1 MDVLVLLISLIL
13 LDGRRGAA
21 SRGRRGGA
29 SGGST
34 PVRRG
39 TAWWRQRRCDGGA
52 AKRRKSST
60 LALALGMTDRG
71 WRNDASG
78 WAEEEEASWRDEPLM
93 LAPDR
98 LDALGPYVTGGTAG
112 NDAPRIDLPAEDVS
126 SLPRC
131 SALVAVAEKEMG
143 GSSGANMAVA
153 VTKPFPTAMEYWQ
166 KIFPETPMPPAILD
180 LLTPLPTVNM
190 PINFLYQAEY
200 KNNNAIELYYFDF
213 IICPLAVWNIVC
225 KERMNWATLAAE
237 GLKEV
242 SVSYGSEGK
251 EEPKKAFPMGR
262 YMLDKEREMTSRID
276 KEDLREVSVSY
287 DSNVK
292 LSNLFPTGY
301 AHQKYILTS
310 GAGLK
315 EVSVTYGSDGEEE
328 PRKTFSQV
336 GYMLDKER
344 KKSSDVDEEGLKE
357 VMVSYGSNGKEET
370 SKTTPMGGYMVH
382 MKNEKSLQAEKDG
395 LKEVS
400 VSYGSNGEEETSKTF
415 AMGGFMVDKECEMSL
430 QGEKEGLKEVS
441 VSYGSEGKEEPRKAF
456 PMGRYMLDK
465 KQEMTSRT
473 DKDGLREVS
482 VSYESKG
489 EVVTRK
495 AFPMERYVLDKEP
508 KRNLHRN
515 KDELREVS
523 VLYGSKGKLKNLFP
537 TGYGHKKHKHANEA
551 ELKEVSV
558 SYGSNDEEKPRK
570 AFLRGGLFL
579 GNEYEK
585 SLHIDKEDLKEVS
598 VSYGSNV
605 KLSNLFPTGYVQ
617 QKYILTSGAGLK
629 EVSVTYGSDGEE
641 EPRKTF
647 SKVGYMLDKECKK
660 SSDVDE
666 GGLKEVSVSYG
677 SNGEE
682 ETSKTTPMGG
692 YMVDMKNEKSLQAD
706 KEELKEVSVSYG
718 SDVKLGNLFPIEHKK
733 YVYRNED
740 GLKEVSVSYGSNGE
754 EETSKT
760 FAMGGYMVDKE
771 RGMSLQGQKEGL
783 KEASVSYGSNDEE
796 ETRKIIPMKG
806 YMVDWEHEKSLQA
819 KKGMDHGRHVHAHG
833 NKMQQLA
840 DVFFFRDA
848 LRPGSVI
855 TPTIPPT
862 TSLPAFLPRHVADA
876 IPFSADRFADV
887 LAMFAPASLA
897 MAREIRWA
905 LDTCGQ
911 RAAALLPG
919 EKAGC
924 ATSLESLADLAASL
938 LGTRDV
944 SAFSAADLPTDTATT
959 PARRGRYNV
968 TSARE
973 LSAMAGPGSSSSSSE
988 PAPAAVVACHDL
1000 TYPYAVFYCH
1010 STEPTAAYAVTLV
1023 AATTGD
1029 GDGEAA
1035 SPAKME
1041 ALAVCHLDTSR
1052 WRADNPFFVAHGVK
1066 PGEVSVCHFLTK
1078 LSIVWVPRHEQ
1089 GAPRAAA

>member
-1 MDVLVLLISLIL
+1 MASSEIHIPSTHVMDVLVLLISLIL
-13 LDGRRGAA
+13 L
-21 SRGRRGGA
+21 
-29 SGGST
+29 
-34 PVRRG
+34 
-39 TAWWRQRRCDGGA
+39 
-52 AKRRKSST
+52 
-60 LALALGMTDRG
+60 
-71 WRNDASG
+71 
-78 WAEEEEASWRDEPLM
+78 
-93 LAPDR
+93 
-98 LDALGPYVTGGTAG
+98 
-112 NDAPRIDLPAEDVS
+112 I
-126 SLPRC
+126 
-131 SALVAVAEKEMG
+131 G

-153 VTKPFPTAMEYWQ
+153 VTKPSPTAMEYWQ
-166 KIFPETPMPPAILD
+166 KKFPETPMPPAILD
-180 LLTPLPTVNM
+180 LLTPLPT
-190 PINFLYQAEY
+190 
-200 KNNNAIELYYFDF
+200 
-213 IICPLAVWNIVC
+213 
-225 KERMNWATLAAE
+225 AAE

-262 YMLDKEREMTSRID
+262 YMLDKEREMTSCID
-276 KEDLREVSVSY
+276 K
-287 DSNVK
+287 
-292 LSNLFPTGY
+292 
-301 AHQKYILTS
+301 
-310 GAGLK
+310 AGLK
-315 EVSVTYGSDGEEE
+315 EVSMTYGSDGEEE

-344 KKSSDVDEEGLKE
+344 KKSSDVDE
-357 VMVSYGSNGKEET
+357 
-370 SKTTPMGGYMVH
+370 
-382 MKNEKSLQAEKDG
+382 DG

-415 AMGGFMVDKECEMSL
+415 AMGGFMADKECEMSL
-430 QGEKEGLKEVS
+430 QGEKEGLKEVSVSYGPEDEDKKSKVFPAKNWSNNEYEKYLHKSEATEGLKEVS

-456 PMGRYMLDK
+456 PMGQYMLDK
-465 KQEMTSRT
+465 EREMTSHT

-482 VSYESKG
+482 VSYGSKG

-551 ELKEVSV
+551 DLKEVSV

-585 SLHIDKEDLKEVS
+585 SVHIDK
-598 VSYGSNV
+598 
-605 KLSNLFPTGYVQ
+605 GYAH

-692 YMVDMKNEKSLQAD
+692 YMVDMKNEKSLQAE
-706 KEELKEVSVSYG
+706 K
-718 SDVKLGNLFPIEHKK
+718 
-733 YVYRNED
+733 D

-754 EETSKT
+754 EDTSKT
-760 FAMGGYMVDKE
+760 FAMGGYMVDNE
-771 RGMSLQGQKEGL
+771 REMSLQGQ
-783 KEASVSYGSNDEE
+783 
-796 ETRKIIPMKG
+796 
-806 YMVDWEHEKSLQA
+806 
-819 KKGMDHGRHVHAHG
+819 KGMDHGRHVHAHG

-944 SAFSAADLPTDTATT
+944 RAFSAADLPTDAATT

-968 TSARE
+968 TSVRE
-973 LSAMAGPGSSSSSSE
+973 LSAMAGSGSSSSSE

-1010 STEPTAAYAVTLV
+1010 STKPTAAYAVTLV

-1029 GDGEAA
+1029 GDGEGEAA

-1089 GAPRAAA
+1089 GGPRAAA

>member
-415 AMGGFMVDKECEMSL
+415 AMGG
-430 QGEKEGLKEVS
+430 
-441 VSYGSEGKEEPRKAF
+441 
-456 PMGRYMLDK
+456 
-465 KQEMTSRT
+465 
-473 DKDGLREVS
+473 
-482 VSYESKG
+482 
-489 EVVTRK
+489 
-495 AFPMERYVLDKEP
+495 
-508 KRNLHRN
+508 
-515 KDELREVS
+515 
-523 VLYGSKGKLKNLFP
+523 
-537 TGYGHKKHKHANEA
+537 
-551 ELKEVSV
+551 
-558 SYGSNDEEKPRK
+558 
-570 AFLRGGLFL
+570 
-579 GNEYEK
+579 
-585 SLHIDKEDLKEVS
+585 
-598 VSYGSNV
+598 
-605 KLSNLFPTGYVQ
+605 
-617 QKYILTSGAGLK
+617 
-629 EVSVTYGSDGEE
+629 
-641 EPRKTF
+641 
-647 SKVGYMLDKECKK
+647 
-660 SSDVDE
+660 
-666 GGLKEVSVSYG
+666 
-677 SNGEE
+677 
-682 ETSKTTPMGG
+682 
-692 YMVDMKNEKSLQAD
+692 
-706 KEELKEVSVSYG
+706 
-718 SDVKLGNLFPIEHKK
+718 
-733 YVYRNED
+733 
-740 GLKEVSVSYGSNGE
+740 
-754 EETSKT
+754 
-760 FAMGGYMVDKE
+760 YMVDKE

-819 KKGMDHGRHVHAHG
+819 KKEELKEVSVSYGHEVKLSNLFPTRFGHKNYQHTFEGMDHGRHVHAHG

>member
-1 MDVLVLLISLIL
+1 MASSEIHIPSTHVMDVLVLLISLIL
-13 LDGRRGAA
+13 L
-21 SRGRRGGA
+21 
-29 SGGST
+29 
-34 PVRRG
+34 
-39 TAWWRQRRCDGGA
+39 
-52 AKRRKSST
+52 
-60 LALALGMTDRG
+60 
-71 WRNDASG
+71 
-78 WAEEEEASWRDEPLM
+78 
-93 LAPDR
+93 
-98 LDALGPYVTGGTAG
+98 
-112 NDAPRIDLPAEDVS
+112 I
-126 SLPRC
+126 
-131 SALVAVAEKEMG
+131 G

-153 VTKPFPTAMEYWQ
+153 VTKPSPTAMEYWQ
-166 KIFPETPMPPAILD
+166 KKFPETPMPPAILD
-180 LLTPLPTVNM
+180 LLTPLPT
-190 PINFLYQAEY
+190 
-200 KNNNAIELYYFDF
+200 
-213 IICPLAVWNIVC
+213 
-225 KERMNWATLAAE
+225 AAE

-262 YMLDKEREMTSRID
+262 YMLDKEREMTSCID
-276 KEDLREVSVSY
+276 K
-287 DSNVK
+287 
-292 LSNLFPTGY
+292 
-301 AHQKYILTS
+301 
-310 GAGLK
+310 AGLK
-315 EVSVTYGSDGEEE
+315 EVSMTYGSDGEEE

-344 KKSSDVDEEGLKE
+344 KKSSDVDE
-357 VMVSYGSNGKEET
+357 
-370 SKTTPMGGYMVH
+370 
-382 MKNEKSLQAEKDG
+382 DG

-415 AMGGFMVDKECEMSL
+415 AMGGFMADKECEMSL
-430 QGEKEGLKEVS
+430 QGEKEGLKEVSVSYGPEDEDKKSKVFPAKNWSNNEYEKYLHKSEATEGLKEVS

-456 PMGRYMLDK
+456 PMGQYMLDK
-465 KQEMTSRT
+465 EREMTSHT

-482 VSYESKG
+482 VSYGSKG

-551 ELKEVSV
+551 DLKEVSV

-585 SLHIDKEDLKEVS
+585 SVHIDKEDLKEVS

-605 KLSNLFPTGYVQ
+605 KLSNLFPTGYAH

-666 GGLKEVSVSYG
+666 
-677 SNGEE
+677 
-682 ETSKTTPMGG
+682 
-692 YMVDMKNEKSLQAD
+692 
-706 KEELKEVSVSYG
+706 
-718 SDVKLGNLFPIEHKK
+718 
-733 YVYRNED
+733 D

-754 EETSKT
+754 EDTSKT
-760 FAMGGYMVDKE
+760 FAMGGYMVDNE
-771 RGMSLQGQKEGL
+771 REMSLQGQ
-783 KEASVSYGSNDEE
+783 
-796 ETRKIIPMKG
+796 
-806 YMVDWEHEKSLQA
+806 
-819 KKGMDHGRHVHAHG
+819 KGMDHGRHVHAHG

-944 SAFSAADLPTDTATT
+944 RAFSAADLPTDAATT

-968 TSARE
+968 TSVRE
-973 LSAMAGPGSSSSSSE
+973 LSAMAGSGSSSSSE

-1010 STEPTAAYAVTLV
+1010 STKPTAAYAVTLV

-1029 GDGEAA
+1029 GDGEGEAA

-1089 GAPRAAA
+1089 GGPRAAA

>member
-1 MDVLVLLISLIL
+1 MASSEIHIPSTHVMDVLVLLISLIL
-13 LDGRRGAA
+13 L
-21 SRGRRGGA
+21 
-29 SGGST
+29 
-34 PVRRG
+34 
-39 TAWWRQRRCDGGA
+39 
-52 AKRRKSST
+52 
-60 LALALGMTDRG
+60 
-71 WRNDASG
+71 
-78 WAEEEEASWRDEPLM
+78 
-93 LAPDR
+93 
-98 LDALGPYVTGGTAG
+98 
-112 NDAPRIDLPAEDVS
+112 I
-126 SLPRC
+126 
-131 SALVAVAEKEMG
+131 G

-153 VTKPFPTAMEYWQ
+153 VTKPSPTAMEYWQ
-166 KIFPETPMPPAILD
+166 KKFPETPMPPAILD
-180 LLTPLPTVNM
+180 LLTPLPT
-190 PINFLYQAEY
+190 
-200 KNNNAIELYYFDF
+200 
-213 IICPLAVWNIVC
+213 
-225 KERMNWATLAAE
+225 
-237 GLKEV
+237 
-242 SVSYGSEGK
+242 
-251 EEPKKAFPMGR
+251 
-262 YMLDKEREMTSRID
+262 
-276 KEDLREVSVSY
+276 
-287 DSNVK
+287 
-292 LSNLFPTGY
+292 
-301 AHQKYILTS
+301 
-310 GAGLK
+310 AGLK
-315 EVSVTYGSDGEEE
+315 EVSMTYGSDGEEE

-344 KKSSDVDEEGLKE
+344 KKSSDVDE
-357 VMVSYGSNGKEET
+357 
-370 SKTTPMGGYMVH
+370 
-382 MKNEKSLQAEKDG
+382 DG

-415 AMGGFMVDKECEMSL
+415 AMGGFMADKECEMSL
-430 QGEKEGLKEVS
+430 QGEKEGLKEVSVSYGPEDEDKKSKVFPAKNWSNNEYEKYLHKSEATEGLKEVS

-456 PMGRYMLDK
+456 PMGQYMLDK
-465 KQEMTSRT
+465 EREMTSHT

-482 VSYESKG
+482 VSYGSKG

-551 ELKEVSV
+551 DLKEVSV

-585 SLHIDKEDLKEVS
+585 SVHIDKEDLKEVS

-605 KLSNLFPTGYVQ
+605 KLSNLFPTGYAH

-692 YMVDMKNEKSLQAD
+692 YMVDMKNEKSLQAE
-706 KEELKEVSVSYG
+706 K
-718 SDVKLGNLFPIEHKK
+718 
-733 YVYRNED
+733 D

-754 EETSKT
+754 EDTSKT
-760 FAMGGYMVDKE
+760 FAMGGYMVDNE
-771 RGMSLQGQKEGL
+771 REMSLQGQ
-783 KEASVSYGSNDEE
+783 
-796 ETRKIIPMKG
+796 
-806 YMVDWEHEKSLQA
+806 
-819 KKGMDHGRHVHAHG
+819 KGMDHGRHVHAHG

-944 SAFSAADLPTDTATT
+944 RAFSAADLPTDAATT

-968 TSARE
+968 TSVRE
-973 LSAMAGPGSSSSSSE
+973 LSAMAGSGSSSSSE

-1010 STEPTAAYAVTLV
+1010 STKPTAAYAVTLV

-1029 GDGEAA
+1029 GDGEGEAA

-1089 GAPRAAA
+1089 GGPRAAA

>member
-1 MDVLVLLISLIL
+1 MASSEIHIPSTHVMDVLVLLISLIL
-13 LDGRRGAA
+13 L
-21 SRGRRGGA
+21 
-29 SGGST
+29 
-34 PVRRG
+34 
-39 TAWWRQRRCDGGA
+39 
-52 AKRRKSST
+52 
-60 LALALGMTDRG
+60 
-71 WRNDASG
+71 
-78 WAEEEEASWRDEPLM
+78 
-93 LAPDR
+93 
-98 LDALGPYVTGGTAG
+98 
-112 NDAPRIDLPAEDVS
+112 I
-126 SLPRC
+126 
-131 SALVAVAEKEMG
+131 G

-153 VTKPFPTAMEYWQ
+153 VTKPSPTAMEYWQ
-166 KIFPETPMPPAILD
+166 KKFPETPMPPAILD
-180 LLTPLPTVNM
+180 LLTPLPT
-190 PINFLYQAEY
+190 
-200 KNNNAIELYYFDF
+200 
-213 IICPLAVWNIVC
+213 
-225 KERMNWATLAAE
+225 AAE

-262 YMLDKEREMTSRID
+262 YMLDKEREMTSCID
-276 KEDLREVSVSY
+276 K
-287 DSNVK
+287 
-292 LSNLFPTGY
+292 
-301 AHQKYILTS
+301 
-310 GAGLK
+310 AGLK
-315 EVSVTYGSDGEEE
+315 EVSMTYGSDGEEE

-344 KKSSDVDEEGLKE
+344 KKSSDVDE
-357 VMVSYGSNGKEET
+357 
-370 SKTTPMGGYMVH
+370 
-382 MKNEKSLQAEKDG
+382 DG

-415 AMGGFMVDKECEMSL
+415 AMGGFMADKECEMSL
-430 QGEKEGLKEVS
+430 QGEKEGLKEVSVSYGPEDEDKKSKVFPAKNWSNNEYEKYLHKSEATEGLKEVS

-456 PMGRYMLDK
+456 PMGQYMLDK
-465 KQEMTSRT
+465 EREMTSHT

-482 VSYESKG
+482 VSYGSKG

-551 ELKEVSV
+551 DLKEVSV

-585 SLHIDKEDLKEVS
+585 SVHIDKEDLKEVS

-605 KLSNLFPTGYVQ
+605 KLSNLFPTGYAH

-666 GGLKEVSVSYG
+666 
-677 SNGEE
+677 
-682 ETSKTTPMGG
+682 
-692 YMVDMKNEKSLQAD
+692 
-706 KEELKEVSVSYG
+706 
-718 SDVKLGNLFPIEHKK
+718 
-733 YVYRNED
+733 
-740 GLKEVSVSYGSNGE
+740 
-754 EETSKT
+754 
-760 FAMGGYMVDKE
+760 
-771 RGMSLQGQKEGL
+771 
-783 KEASVSYGSNDEE
+783 
-796 ETRKIIPMKG
+796 
-806 YMVDWEHEKSLQA
+806 
-819 KKGMDHGRHVHAHG
+819 GMDHGRHVHAHG

-944 SAFSAADLPTDTATT
+944 RAFSAADLPTDAATT

-968 TSARE
+968 TSVRE
-973 LSAMAGPGSSSSSSE
+973 LSAMAGSGSSSSSE

-1010 STEPTAAYAVTLV
+1010 STKPTAAYAVTLV

-1029 GDGEAA
+1029 GDGEGEAA

-1089 GAPRAAA
+1089 GGPRAAA

>member
-1 MDVLVLLISLIL
+1 
-13 LDGRRGAA
+13 
-21 SRGRRGGA
+21 
-29 SGGST
+29 
-34 PVRRG
+34 
-39 TAWWRQRRCDGGA
+39 
-52 AKRRKSST
+52 
-60 LALALGMTDRG
+60 
-71 WRNDASG
+71 
-78 WAEEEEASWRDEPLM
+78 
-93 LAPDR
+93 
-98 LDALGPYVTGGTAG
+98 
-112 NDAPRIDLPAEDVS
+112 
-126 SLPRC
+126 
-131 SALVAVAEKEMG
+131 
-143 GSSGANMAVA
+143 MAVA
-153 VTKPFPTAMEYWQ
+153 VTKPSPTAMEYWQ

-200 KNNNAIELYYFDF
+200 KNNNAIELYYIDF
-213 IICPLAVWNIVC
+213 IVCPLAVWNIVC

-262 YMLDKEREMTSRID
+262 YMLDKEREMTSCTD
-276 KEDLREVSVSY
+276 K
-287 DSNVK
+287 
-292 LSNLFPTGY
+292 
-301 AHQKYILTS
+301 
-310 GAGLK
+310 AGLK

-357 VMVSYGSNGKEET
+357 VTVSYGSNGKEET
-370 SKTTPMGGYMVH
+370 SKTTPMGGYMVD

-395 LKEVS
+395 LREVS
-400 VSYGSNGEEETSKTF
+400 VSYG
-415 AMGGFMVDKECEMSL
+415 
-430 QGEKEGLKEVS
+430 
-441 VSYGSEGKEEPRKAF
+441 
-456 PMGRYMLDK
+456 
-465 KQEMTSRT
+465 
-473 DKDGLREVS
+473 
-482 VSYESKG
+482 SKG

-537 TGYGHKKHKHANEA
+537 TGYGHKKHKYANE
-551 ELKEVSV
+551 
-558 SYGSNDEEKPRK
+558 
-570 AFLRGGLFL
+570 
-579 GNEYEK
+579 
-585 SLHIDKEDLKEVS
+585 EDLKEVS

-605 KLSNLFPTGYVQ
+605 KLSNLFPTGYAHR
-617 QKYILTSGAGLK
+617 KYMLTSGAGLK
-629 EVSVTYGSDGEE
+629 EVSVTYESDGEE

-692 YMVDMKNEKSLQAD
+692 YMVDMKNEKSLQAE
-706 KEELKEVSVSYG
+706 K
-718 SDVKLGNLFPIEHKK
+718 
-733 YVYRNED
+733 D

-771 RGMSLQGQKEGL
+771 REMSLQGQKEGL
-783 KEASVSYGSNDEE
+783 KEVSVSYGSNDEE

-806 YMVDWEHEKSLQA
+806 YMEDREHEKSLQA
-819 KKGMDHGRHVHAHG
+819 EKGMDHGRHVHARG

-944 SAFSAADLPTDTATT
+944 RAFSAADLPTDAATT
-959 PARRGRYNV
+959 PARRG
-968 TSARE
+968 
-973 LSAMAGPGSSSSSSE
+973 
-988 PAPAAVVACHDL
+988 
-1000 TYPYAVFYCH
+1000 
-1010 STEPTAAYAVTLV
+1010 STKPTAVYAVTLV

-1029 GDGEAA
+1029 GDGEGEAA

-1089 GAPRAAA
+1089 GGPRAAA

>member
-1 MDVLVLLISLIL
+1 MASSEIHIPSTHVMDVLVLLISLIL
-13 LDGRRGAA
+13 L
-21 SRGRRGGA
+21 
-29 SGGST
+29 
-34 PVRRG
+34 
-39 TAWWRQRRCDGGA
+39 
-52 AKRRKSST
+52 
-60 LALALGMTDRG
+60 
-71 WRNDASG
+71 
-78 WAEEEEASWRDEPLM
+78 
-93 LAPDR
+93 
-98 LDALGPYVTGGTAG
+98 
-112 NDAPRIDLPAEDVS
+112 I
-126 SLPRC
+126 
-131 SALVAVAEKEMG
+131 G

-153 VTKPFPTAMEYWQ
+153 VTKPSPTAMEYWQ
-166 KIFPETPMPPAILD
+166 KKFPETPMPPAILD
-180 LLTPLPTVNM
+180 LLTPLPT
-190 PINFLYQAEY
+190 
-200 KNNNAIELYYFDF
+200 
-213 IICPLAVWNIVC
+213 
-225 KERMNWATLAAE
+225 AAE

-262 YMLDKEREMTSRID
+262 YMLDKEREMTSCID
-276 KEDLREVSVSY
+276 K
-287 DSNVK
+287 
-292 LSNLFPTGY
+292 
-301 AHQKYILTS
+301 
-310 GAGLK
+310 AGLK
-315 EVSVTYGSDGEEE
+315 EVSMTYGSDGEEE

-344 KKSSDVDEEGLKE
+344 KKSSDVDE
-357 VMVSYGSNGKEET
+357 
-370 SKTTPMGGYMVH
+370 
-382 MKNEKSLQAEKDG
+382 DG

-415 AMGGFMVDKECEMSL
+415 AMGGFMADKECEMSL
-430 QGEKEGLKEVS
+430 QGEKEGLKEVSVSYGPEDEDKKSKVFPAKNWSNNEYEKYLHKSEEGLKEVS

-456 PMGRYMLDK
+456 PMGQYMLDK
-465 KQEMTSRT
+465 EREMTSHT

-482 VSYESKG
+482 VSYGSKG

-551 ELKEVSV
+551 DLKEVSV

-585 SLHIDKEDLKEVS
+585 SVHIDKEDLKEVS

-605 KLSNLFPTGYVQ
+605 KLSNLFPTGYAH

-692 YMVDMKNEKSLQAD
+692 YMVDMKNEKSLQAE
-706 KEELKEVSVSYG
+706 K
-718 SDVKLGNLFPIEHKK
+718 
-733 YVYRNED
+733 D

-754 EETSKT
+754 EDTSKT
-760 FAMGGYMVDKE
+760 FAMGGYMVDNE
-771 RGMSLQGQKEGL
+771 REMSLQGQKVALGL
-783 KEASVSYGSNDEE
+783 KEVSVSYGSNDEE

-806 YMVDWEHEKSLQA
+806 YMEDREHEKSLQA
-819 KKGMDHGRHVHAHG
+819 EKEELKEVSVSYGHEVKLSNLFPTRFGHKNYQHTFEGMDHGRHVHAHG

-944 SAFSAADLPTDTATT
+944 RAFSAADLPTDAATT

-968 TSARE
+968 TSVRE
-973 LSAMAGPGSSSSSSE
+973 LSAMAGSGSSSSSE

-1010 STEPTAAYAVTLV
+1010 STKPTAAYAVTLV

-1029 GDGEAA
+1029 GDGEGEAA

-1089 GAPRAAA
+1089 GGPRAAA

>member
-1 MDVLVLLISLIL
+1 MAEGAQLAAA
-13 LDGRRGAA
+13 GGAA
-21 SRGRRGGA
+21 RAAGHGLVA
-29 SGGST
+29 AA

-39 TAWWRQRRCDGGA
+39 RSRAEEEFDPGVGTGHGRPRMARRCQRLGGA
-52 AKRRKSST
+52 CFWGARWLPSE
-60 LALALGMTDRG
+60 
-71 WRNDASG
+71 
-78 WAEEEEASWRDEPLM
+78 EEEEASWRDEPLM
-93 LAPDR
+93 VAPDR
-98 LDALGPYVTGGTAG
+98 LDALGLYMTGGTAG
-112 NDAPRIDLPAEDVS
+112 NDAPRIDPPAKDVS

-131 SALVAVAEKEMG
+131 SALVAVAEKE
-143 GSSGANMAVA
+143 
-153 VTKPFPTAMEYWQ
+153 
-166 KIFPETPMPPAILD
+166 
-180 LLTPLPTVNM
+180 
-190 PINFLYQAEY
+190 
-200 KNNNAIELYYFDF
+200 
-213 IICPLAVWNIVC
+213 
-225 KERMNWATLAAE
+225 NWATLAAE

-262 YMLDKEREMTSRID
+262 YMLDKEREMTSCI
-276 KEDLREVSVSY
+276 
-287 DSNVK
+287 
-292 LSNLFPTGY
+292 
-301 AHQKYILTS
+301 
-310 GAGLK
+310 
-315 EVSVTYGSDGEEE
+315 
-328 PRKTFSQV
+328 
-336 GYMLDKER
+336 
-344 KKSSDVDEEGLKE
+344 
-357 VMVSYGSNGKEET
+357 
-370 SKTTPMGGYMVH
+370 
-382 MKNEKSLQAEKDG
+382 
-395 LKEVS
+395 
-400 VSYGSNGEEETSKTF
+400 
-415 AMGGFMVDKECEMSL
+415 
-430 QGEKEGLKEVS
+430 
-441 VSYGSEGKEEPRKAF
+441 
-456 PMGRYMLDK
+456 
-465 KQEMTSRT
+465 
-473 DKDGLREVS
+473 DKDGLREFS
-482 VSYESKG
+482 VSYGSKG

-558 SYGSNDEEKPRK
+558 SYGSNNEEKPRK

-605 KLSNLFPTGYVQ
+605 KLSNLFPTGYAH

-666 GGLKEVSVSYG
+666 GGLKEVSASYG

-692 YMVDMKNEKSLQAD
+692 YMVDMKNEKSLQAE
-706 KEELKEVSVSYG
+706 K
-718 SDVKLGNLFPIEHKK
+718 
-733 YVYRNED
+733 D

-754 EETSKT
+754 EDTSKT

-771 RGMSLQGQKEGL
+771 REMSLQGQKEGL
-783 KEASVSYGSNDEE
+783 KEVSVSYGSNDEE

-806 YMVDWEHEKSLQA
+806 YMEDREHEKSLQA
-819 KKGMDHGRHVHAHG
+819 EKGMDHGRHVHAHG

-944 SAFSAADLPTDTATT
+944 RAFSAADLPTDAATT

-968 TSARE
+968 TSVRE
-973 LSAMAGPGSSSSSSE
+973 LSAMAGSGSSSSSE

-1010 STEPTAAYAVTLV
+1010 STKPTAAYAVTLV

-1029 GDGEAA
+1029 GDGEGEAA

-1089 GAPRAAA
+1089 GGPRAAA

>member
-430 QGEKEGLKEVS
+430 QGEKVM
-441 VSYGSEGKEEPRKAF
+441 V
-456 PMGRYMLDK
+456 
-465 KQEMTSRT
+465 
-473 DKDGLREVS
+473 
-482 VSYESKG
+482 
-489 EVVTRK
+489 
-495 AFPMERYVLDKEP
+495 
-508 KRNLHRN
+508 KRR
-515 KDELREVS
+515 
-523 VLYGSKGKLKNLFP
+523 
-537 TGYGHKKHKHANEA
+537 
-551 ELKEVSV
+551 
-558 SYGSNDEEKPRK
+558 
-570 AFLRGGLFL
+570 
-579 GNEYEK
+579 
-585 SLHIDKEDLKEVS
+585 
-598 VSYGSNV
+598 
-605 KLSNLFPTGYVQ
+605 
-617 QKYILTSGAGLK
+617 
-629 EVSVTYGSDGEE
+629 
-641 EPRKTF
+641 
-647 SKVGYMLDKECKK
+647 
-660 SSDVDE
+660 
-666 GGLKEVSVSYG
+666 
-677 SNGEE
+677 
-682 ETSKTTPMGG
+682 
-692 YMVDMKNEKSLQAD
+692 
-706 KEELKEVSVSYG
+706 
-718 SDVKLGNLFPIEHKK
+718 
-733 YVYRNED
+733 
-740 GLKEVSVSYGSNGE
+740 
-754 EETSKT
+754 
-760 FAMGGYMVDKE
+760 
-771 RGMSLQGQKEGL
+771 
-783 KEASVSYGSNDEE
+783 
-796 ETRKIIPMKG
+796 
-806 YMVDWEHEKSLQA
+806 QA
-819 KKGMDHGRHVHAHG
+819 KPLLWEDTWLIRNVECLYKDR
-833 NKMQQLA
+833 KQLA

>member
-1 MDVLVLLISLIL
+1 MASSEIHIPSTHVMDVLVLLISLIL
-13 LDGRRGAA
+13 L
-21 SRGRRGGA
+21 
-29 SGGST
+29 
-34 PVRRG
+34 
-39 TAWWRQRRCDGGA
+39 
-52 AKRRKSST
+52 
-60 LALALGMTDRG
+60 
-71 WRNDASG
+71 
-78 WAEEEEASWRDEPLM
+78 
-93 LAPDR
+93 
-98 LDALGPYVTGGTAG
+98 
-112 NDAPRIDLPAEDVS
+112 I
-126 SLPRC
+126 
-131 SALVAVAEKEMG
+131 G

-153 VTKPFPTAMEYWQ
+153 VTKPSPTAMEYWQ
-166 KIFPETPMPPAILD
+166 KKFPETPMPPAILD
-180 LLTPLPTVNM
+180 LLTPLPT
-190 PINFLYQAEY
+190 
-200 KNNNAIELYYFDF
+200 
-213 IICPLAVWNIVC
+213 
-225 KERMNWATLAAE
+225 AAE

-262 YMLDKEREMTSRID
+262 YMLDKEREMTSCID
-276 KEDLREVSVSY
+276 K
-287 DSNVK
+287 
-292 LSNLFPTGY
+292 
-301 AHQKYILTS
+301 
-310 GAGLK
+310 AGLK
-315 EVSVTYGSDGEEE
+315 EVSMTYGSDGEEE

-344 KKSSDVDEEGLKE
+344 KKSSDVDE
-357 VMVSYGSNGKEET
+357 
-370 SKTTPMGGYMVH
+370 
-382 MKNEKSLQAEKDG
+382 DG

-415 AMGGFMVDKECEMSL
+415 AMGGFMADKECEMSL
-430 QGEKEGLKEVS
+430 QGEKEGLKEVSVSYGPEDEDKKSKVFPAKNWSNNEYEKYLHKSEATEGLKEVS

-456 PMGRYMLDK
+456 PMGQYMLDK
-465 KQEMTSRT
+465 EREMTSHT

-482 VSYESKG
+482 VSYGSKG

-551 ELKEVSV
+551 DLKEVSV

-585 SLHIDKEDLKEVS
+585 SVHIDKEDLKEVS

-605 KLSNLFPTGYVQ
+605 KLSNLFPTGYAH

-692 YMVDMKNEKSLQAD
+692 YMVDMKNEKSLQAE
-706 KEELKEVSVSYG
+706 K
-718 SDVKLGNLFPIEHKK
+718 
-733 YVYRNED
+733 D

-754 EETSKT
+754 EDTSKT
-760 FAMGGYMVDKE
+760 FAMGGYMVDNE
-771 RGMSLQGQKEGL
+771 REMSLQGQ
-783 KEASVSYGSNDEE
+783 
-796 ETRKIIPMKG
+796 
-806 YMVDWEHEKSLQA
+806 
-819 KKGMDHGRHVHAHG
+819 KGMDHGRHVHAHG

-944 SAFSAADLPTDTATT
+944 RAFSAADLPTDAATT

-968 TSARE
+968 TSVRE
-973 LSAMAGPGSSSSSSE
+973 LSAMAGSGSSSSSE

-1010 STEPTAAYAVTLV
+1010 STKPTAAYAVTLV

-1029 GDGEAA
+1029 GDGEGEAA

-1089 GAPRAAA
+1089 GGPRAAA

>member
-1 MDVLVLLISLIL
+1 MASSEIHIPSTHVMDVLVLLISLIL
-13 LDGRRGAA
+13 L
-21 SRGRRGGA
+21 
-29 SGGST
+29 
-34 PVRRG
+34 
-39 TAWWRQRRCDGGA
+39 
-52 AKRRKSST
+52 
-60 LALALGMTDRG
+60 
-71 WRNDASG
+71 
-78 WAEEEEASWRDEPLM
+78 
-93 LAPDR
+93 
-98 LDALGPYVTGGTAG
+98 
-112 NDAPRIDLPAEDVS
+112 I
-126 SLPRC
+126 
-131 SALVAVAEKEMG
+131 G

-153 VTKPFPTAMEYWQ
+153 VTKPSPTAMEYWQ
-166 KIFPETPMPPAILD
+166 KKFPETPMPPAILD
-180 LLTPLPTVNM
+180 LLTPLPT
-190 PINFLYQAEY
+190 
-200 KNNNAIELYYFDF
+200 
-213 IICPLAVWNIVC
+213 
-225 KERMNWATLAAE
+225 AAE

-262 YMLDKEREMTSRID
+262 YMLDKEREMTSCID
-276 KEDLREVSVSY
+276 K
-287 DSNVK
+287 
-292 LSNLFPTGY
+292 
-301 AHQKYILTS
+301 
-310 GAGLK
+310 AGLK
-315 EVSVTYGSDGEEE
+315 EVSMTYGSDGEEE

-344 KKSSDVDEEGLKE
+344 KKSSDVDE
-357 VMVSYGSNGKEET
+357 
-370 SKTTPMGGYMVH
+370 
-382 MKNEKSLQAEKDG
+382 DG

-415 AMGGFMVDKECEMSL
+415 AMGGFMADKECEMSL
-430 QGEKEGLKEVS
+430 QGEKEGLKEVSVSYGPEDEDKKSKVFPAKNWSNNEYEKYLHKSEATEGLKEVS

-456 PMGRYMLDK
+456 PMGQYMLDK
-465 KQEMTSRT
+465 EREMTSHT

-482 VSYESKG
+482 VSYGSKG

-551 ELKEVSV
+551 DLKEVSV

-585 SLHIDKEDLKEVS
+585 SVHIDKEDLKEVS

-605 KLSNLFPTGYVQ
+605 KLSNLFPTGYAH

-692 YMVDMKNEKSLQAD
+692 YMVDMKNEKSLQA
-706 KEELKEVSVSYG
+706 E
-718 SDVKLGNLFPIEHKK
+718 
-733 YVYRNED
+733 
-740 GLKEVSVSYGSNGE
+740 
-754 EETSKT
+754 
-760 FAMGGYMVDKE
+760 
-771 RGMSLQGQKEGL
+771 
-783 KEASVSYGSNDEE
+783 
-796 ETRKIIPMKG
+796 
-806 YMVDWEHEKSLQA
+806 
-819 KKGMDHGRHVHAHG
+819 KGMDHGRHVHAHG

-944 SAFSAADLPTDTATT
+944 RAFSAADLPTDAATT

-968 TSARE
+968 TSVRE
-973 LSAMAGPGSSSSSSE
+973 LSAMAGSGSSSSSE

-1010 STEPTAAYAVTLV
+1010 STKPTAAYAVTLV

-1029 GDGEAA
+1029 GDGEGEAA

-1089 GAPRAAA
+1089 GGPRAAA

>member
-1 MDVLVLLISLIL
+1 MTSSEIQIPSTHVMDVLVLLISLIL
-13 LDGRRGAA
+13 L
-21 SRGRRGGA
+21 
-29 SGGST
+29 
-34 PVRRG
+34 
-39 TAWWRQRRCDGGA
+39 
-52 AKRRKSST
+52 
-60 LALALGMTDRG
+60 
-71 WRNDASG
+71 
-78 WAEEEEASWRDEPLM
+78 
-93 LAPDR
+93 
-98 LDALGPYVTGGTAG
+98 
-112 NDAPRIDLPAEDVS
+112 I
-126 SLPRC
+126 
-131 SALVAVAEKEMG
+131 G

-153 VTKPFPTAMEYWQ
+153 VTKPSPTAMEYWQ

-180 LLTPLPTVNM
+180 LLTPLPT
-190 PINFLYQAEY
+190 
-200 KNNNAIELYYFDF
+200 
-213 IICPLAVWNIVC
+213 
-225 KERMNWATLAAE
+225 AAE

-262 YMLDKEREMTSRID
+262 YMLDKEREMTSCTD
-276 KEDLREVSVSY
+276 K
-287 DSNVK
+287 
-292 LSNLFPTGY
+292 
-301 AHQKYILTS
+301 
-310 GAGLK
+310 AGLK

-344 KKSSDVDEEGLKE
+344 KKPSDVNEEGLKE
-357 VMVSYGSNGKEET
+357 VTVSYGSNGKEET
-370 SKTTPMGGYMVH
+370 SKTTPMEGYMVD
-382 MKNEKSLQAEKDG
+382 MKNEKSLQAEKEELKEVSVSYGSDVKLGNLFPIALEKYVFPNKDG

-400 VSYGSNGEEETSKTF
+400 VSYGNNGEEETSKTF

-430 QGEKEGLKEVS
+430 QGEK
-441 VSYGSEGKEEPRKAF
+441 
-456 PMGRYMLDK
+456 
-465 KQEMTSRT
+465 
-473 DKDGLREVS
+473 DGLREVS
-482 VSYESKG
+482 VSYGSKG

-537 TGYGHKKHKHANEA
+537 TGYGHKKHKYANE

-605 KLSNLFPTGYVQ
+605 KLSNLFPTGYAHR
-617 QKYILTSGAGLK
+617 KYMLTSGAGLK

-692 YMVDMKNEKSLQAD
+692 YMVDMKNEKSLQAE
-706 KEELKEVSVSYG
+706 K
-718 SDVKLGNLFPIEHKK
+718 
-733 YVYRNED
+733 D

-771 RGMSLQGQKEGL
+771 REMSLQGQKVAEGL
-783 KEASVSYGSNDEE
+783 KEVSVSYGSNDEE

-806 YMVDWEHEKSLQA
+806 YMEDREHEKSLQA
-819 KKGMDHGRHVHAHG
+819 EKEELKEVSVSYGHEVKLSNLFPTRFGHKNYQHTFEGMDHGRHVHARG

-944 SAFSAADLPTDTATT
+944 RAFSAADLPTDAATT

-968 TSARE
+968 TSVRE
-973 LSAMAGPGSSSSSSE
+973 LSAMAGSGSSSSSE

-1010 STEPTAAYAVTLV
+1010 STKPTAVYAVTLV

-1029 GDGEAA
+1029 GDGEGEAA

-1089 GAPRAAA
+1089 GGPRAAA

>member
-1 MDVLVLLISLIL
+1 MASSEIHIPSTHVMDVLVLLISLIL
-13 LDGRRGAA
+13 L
-21 SRGRRGGA
+21 
-29 SGGST
+29 
-34 PVRRG
+34 
-39 TAWWRQRRCDGGA
+39 
-52 AKRRKSST
+52 
-60 LALALGMTDRG
+60 
-71 WRNDASG
+71 
-78 WAEEEEASWRDEPLM
+78 
-93 LAPDR
+93 
-98 LDALGPYVTGGTAG
+98 
-112 NDAPRIDLPAEDVS
+112 I
-126 SLPRC
+126 
-131 SALVAVAEKEMG
+131 G

-153 VTKPFPTAMEYWQ
+153 VTKPSPTAMEYWQ
-166 KIFPETPMPPAILD
+166 KKFPETPMPPAILD
-180 LLTPLPTVNM
+180 LLTPLPT
-190 PINFLYQAEY
+190 
-200 KNNNAIELYYFDF
+200 
-213 IICPLAVWNIVC
+213 
-225 KERMNWATLAAE
+225 AAE

-262 YMLDKEREMTSRID
+262 YMLDKEREMTSCID
-276 KEDLREVSVSY
+276 K
-287 DSNVK
+287 
-292 LSNLFPTGY
+292 
-301 AHQKYILTS
+301 
-310 GAGLK
+310 AGLK
-315 EVSVTYGSDGEEE
+315 EVSMTYGSDGEEE

-344 KKSSDVDEEGLKE
+344 KKSSDVDE
-357 VMVSYGSNGKEET
+357 
-370 SKTTPMGGYMVH
+370 
-382 MKNEKSLQAEKDG
+382 DG

-415 AMGGFMVDKECEMSL
+415 AMGGFMADKECEMSL
-430 QGEKEGLKEVS
+430 QGEKEGLKEVSVSYGPEDEDKKSKVFPAKNWSNNEYEKYLHKSEEGLKEVS

-456 PMGRYMLDK
+456 PMGQYMLDK
-465 KQEMTSRT
+465 EREMTSHT

-482 VSYESKG
+482 VSYGSKG

-551 ELKEVSV
+551 DLKEVSV

-585 SLHIDKEDLKEVS
+585 SVHIDKEDLKEVS

-605 KLSNLFPTGYVQ
+605 KLSNLFPTGYAH

-692 YMVDMKNEKSLQAD
+692 YMVDMKNEKSLQAE
-706 KEELKEVSVSYG
+706 K
-718 SDVKLGNLFPIEHKK
+718 
-733 YVYRNED
+733 D

-754 EETSKT
+754 EDTSKT
-760 FAMGGYMVDKE
+760 FAMGGYMVDNE
-771 RGMSLQGQKEGL
+771 REMSLQGQ
-783 KEASVSYGSNDEE
+783 
-796 ETRKIIPMKG
+796 
-806 YMVDWEHEKSLQA
+806 
-819 KKGMDHGRHVHAHG
+819 KGMDHGRHVHAHG

-944 SAFSAADLPTDTATT
+944 RAFSAADLPTDAATT

-968 TSARE
+968 TSVRE
-973 LSAMAGPGSSSSSSE
+973 LSAMAGSGSSSSSE

-1010 STEPTAAYAVTLV
+1010 STKPTAAYAVTLV

-1029 GDGEAA
+1029 GDGEGEAA

-1089 GAPRAAA
+1089 GGPRAAA

>member
-1 MDVLVLLISLIL
+1 MTSSEIQIPSTHVMDVLVLLISLIL
-13 LDGRRGAA
+13 L
-21 SRGRRGGA
+21 
-29 SGGST
+29 
-34 PVRRG
+34 
-39 TAWWRQRRCDGGA
+39 
-52 AKRRKSST
+52 
-60 LALALGMTDRG
+60 
-71 WRNDASG
+71 
-78 WAEEEEASWRDEPLM
+78 
-93 LAPDR
+93 
-98 LDALGPYVTGGTAG
+98 
-112 NDAPRIDLPAEDVS
+112 I
-126 SLPRC
+126 
-131 SALVAVAEKEMG
+131 G

-153 VTKPFPTAMEYWQ
+153 VTKPSPTAMEYWQ

-180 LLTPLPTVNM
+180 LLTPLPT
-190 PINFLYQAEY
+190 
-200 KNNNAIELYYFDF
+200 
-213 IICPLAVWNIVC
+213 
-225 KERMNWATLAAE
+225 AAE

-262 YMLDKEREMTSRID
+262 YMLDKEREMTSCTD
-276 KEDLREVSVSY
+276 K
-287 DSNVK
+287 
-292 LSNLFPTGY
+292 
-301 AHQKYILTS
+301 
-310 GAGLK
+310 AGLK

-344 KKSSDVDEEGLKE
+344 KKPSDVNEEGLKE
-357 VMVSYGSNGKEET
+357 VTVSYGSNGKEET
-370 SKTTPMGGYMVH
+370 SKTTPMEGYMVD
-382 MKNEKSLQAEKDG
+382 MKNEKSLQAEKEELKEVSVSYGSDVKLGNLFPIALEKYVFPNKDG

-400 VSYGSNGEEETSKTF
+400 VSYGNNGEEETSKTF

-441 VSYGSEGKEEPRKAF
+441 VSYGPEDEDKQSKVFPAKNWSNNEYEKYLHKSEEGLKEVSVSYGSEGKEEPRKAF

-465 KQEMTSRT
+465 EREMTSRT
-473 DKDGLREVS
+473 YKDGLREVS
-482 VSYESKG
+482 VSYGSKG

-537 TGYGHKKHKHANEA
+537 TGYGHKKHKYANE

-605 KLSNLFPTGYVQ
+605 KLSNLFPTGYAHR
-617 QKYILTSGAGLK
+617 KYMLTSGAGLK

-692 YMVDMKNEKSLQAD
+692 YMVDMKNEKSLQAE
-706 KEELKEVSVSYG
+706 K
-718 SDVKLGNLFPIEHKK
+718 
-733 YVYRNED
+733 D

-771 RGMSLQGQKEGL
+771 REMSLQGQKVAEGL
-783 KEASVSYGSNDEE
+783 KEVSVSYGSNDEE

-806 YMVDWEHEKSLQA
+806 YMEDREHEKSLQA
-819 KKGMDHGRHVHAHG
+819 EKEELKEVSVSYGHEVKLSNLFPTRFGHKNYQHTFEGMDHGRHVHARG

-944 SAFSAADLPTDTATT
+944 RAFSAADLPTDAATT

-968 TSARE
+968 TSVRE
-973 LSAMAGPGSSSSSSE
+973 LSAMAGSGSSSSSE

-1010 STEPTAAYAVTLV
+1010 STKPTAVYAVTLV

-1029 GDGEAA
+1029 GDGEGEAA

-1089 GAPRAAA
+1089 GGPRAAA

>member
-1 MDVLVLLISLIL
+1 MASSEIHIPSTHVMDVLVLLISLIL
-13 LDGRRGAA
+13 L
-21 SRGRRGGA
+21 
-29 SGGST
+29 
-34 PVRRG
+34 
-39 TAWWRQRRCDGGA
+39 
-52 AKRRKSST
+52 
-60 LALALGMTDRG
+60 
-71 WRNDASG
+71 
-78 WAEEEEASWRDEPLM
+78 
-93 LAPDR
+93 
-98 LDALGPYVTGGTAG
+98 
-112 NDAPRIDLPAEDVS
+112 I
-126 SLPRC
+126 
-131 SALVAVAEKEMG
+131 G

-153 VTKPFPTAMEYWQ
+153 VTKPSPTAMEYWQ
-166 KIFPETPMPPAILD
+166 KKFPETPMPPAILD
-180 LLTPLPTVNM
+180 LLTPLPT
-190 PINFLYQAEY
+190 
-200 KNNNAIELYYFDF
+200 
-213 IICPLAVWNIVC
+213 
-225 KERMNWATLAAE
+225 AAE

-262 YMLDKEREMTSRID
+262 YMLDKEREMTSCID
-276 KEDLREVSVSY
+276 K
-287 DSNVK
+287 
-292 LSNLFPTGY
+292 
-301 AHQKYILTS
+301 
-310 GAGLK
+310 AGLK
-315 EVSVTYGSDGEEE
+315 EVSMTYGSDGEEE

-344 KKSSDVDEEGLKE
+344 KKSSDVDE
-357 VMVSYGSNGKEET
+357 
-370 SKTTPMGGYMVH
+370 
-382 MKNEKSLQAEKDG
+382 DG

-415 AMGGFMVDKECEMSL
+415 AMGGFMADKECEMSL
-430 QGEKEGLKEVS
+430 QGEKEGLKEVSVSYGPEDEDKKSKVFPAKNWSNNEYEKYLHKSEATEGLKEVS

-456 PMGRYMLDK
+456 PMGQYMLDK
-465 KQEMTSRT
+465 EREMTSHT

-482 VSYESKG
+482 VSYGSKG

-537 TGYGHKKHKHANEA
+537 TGYGHKKHKHANED
-551 ELKEVSV
+551 LKEVSV

-585 SLHIDKEDLKEVS
+585 SVHIDKEDLKEVS

-605 KLSNLFPTGYVQ
+605 KLSNLFPTGYAH

-692 YMVDMKNEKSLQAD
+692 YMVDMKNEKSLQAE
-706 KEELKEVSVSYG
+706 K
-718 SDVKLGNLFPIEHKK
+718 
-733 YVYRNED
+733 D

-754 EETSKT
+754 EDTSKT
-760 FAMGGYMVDKE
+760 FAMGGYMVDNE
-771 RGMSLQGQKEGL
+771 REMSLQGQ
-783 KEASVSYGSNDEE
+783 
-796 ETRKIIPMKG
+796 
-806 YMVDWEHEKSLQA
+806 
-819 KKGMDHGRHVHAHG
+819 KGMDHGRHVHAHG

-944 SAFSAADLPTDTATT
+944 RAFSAADLPTDAATT

-968 TSARE
+968 TSVRE
-973 LSAMAGPGSSSSSSE
+973 LSAMAGSGSSSSSE

-1010 STEPTAAYAVTLV
+1010 STKPTAAYAVTLV

-1029 GDGEAA
+1029 GDGEGEAA

-1089 GAPRAAA
+1089 GGPRAAA

>member
-1 MDVLVLLISLIL
+1 MASSEIHIPSTHVMDVLVLLISLIL
-13 LDGRRGAA
+13 L
-21 SRGRRGGA
+21 
-29 SGGST
+29 
-34 PVRRG
+34 
-39 TAWWRQRRCDGGA
+39 
-52 AKRRKSST
+52 
-60 LALALGMTDRG
+60 
-71 WRNDASG
+71 
-78 WAEEEEASWRDEPLM
+78 
-93 LAPDR
+93 
-98 LDALGPYVTGGTAG
+98 
-112 NDAPRIDLPAEDVS
+112 I
-126 SLPRC
+126 
-131 SALVAVAEKEMG
+131 G

-153 VTKPFPTAMEYWQ
+153 VTKPSPTAMEYWQ
-166 KIFPETPMPPAILD
+166 KKFPETPMPPAILD
-180 LLTPLPTVNM
+180 LLTPLPT
-190 PINFLYQAEY
+190 
-200 KNNNAIELYYFDF
+200 
-213 IICPLAVWNIVC
+213 
-225 KERMNWATLAAE
+225 
-237 GLKEV
+237 
-242 SVSYGSEGK
+242 GK

-262 YMLDKEREMTSRID
+262 YMLDKEREMTSCID
-276 KEDLREVSVSY
+276 K
-287 DSNVK
+287 
-292 LSNLFPTGY
+292 
-301 AHQKYILTS
+301 
-310 GAGLK
+310 AGLK
-315 EVSVTYGSDGEEE
+315 EVSMTYGSDGEEE

-344 KKSSDVDEEGLKE
+344 KKSSDVDE
-357 VMVSYGSNGKEET
+357 
-370 SKTTPMGGYMVH
+370 
-382 MKNEKSLQAEKDG
+382 DG

-415 AMGGFMVDKECEMSL
+415 AMGGFMADKECEMSL
-430 QGEKEGLKEVS
+430 QGEKEGLKEVSVSYGPEDEDKKSKVFPAKNWSNNEYEKYLHKSEATEGLKEVS

-456 PMGRYMLDK
+456 PMGQYMLDK
-465 KQEMTSRT
+465 EREMTSHT

-482 VSYESKG
+482 VSYGSKG

-551 ELKEVSV
+551 DLKEVSV

-585 SLHIDKEDLKEVS
+585 SVHIDKEDLKEVS

-605 KLSNLFPTGYVQ
+605 KLSNLFPTGYAH

-692 YMVDMKNEKSLQAD
+692 YMVDMKNEKSLQAE
-706 KEELKEVSVSYG
+706 K
-718 SDVKLGNLFPIEHKK
+718 
-733 YVYRNED
+733 D

-754 EETSKT
+754 EDTSKT
-760 FAMGGYMVDKE
+760 FAMGGYMVDNE
-771 RGMSLQGQKEGL
+771 REMSLQGQ
-783 KEASVSYGSNDEE
+783 
-796 ETRKIIPMKG
+796 
-806 YMVDWEHEKSLQA
+806 
-819 KKGMDHGRHVHAHG
+819 KGMDHGRHVHAHG

-944 SAFSAADLPTDTATT
+944 RAFSAADLPTDAATT

-968 TSARE
+968 TSVRE
-973 LSAMAGPGSSSSSSE
+973 LSAMAGSGSSSSSE

-1010 STEPTAAYAVTLV
+1010 STKPTAAYAVTLV

-1029 GDGEAA
+1029 GDGEGEAA

-1089 GAPRAAA
+1089 GGPRAAA

>member
-1 MDVLVLLISLIL
+1 MASSEIHIPSTHVMDVLVLLISLIL
-13 LDGRRGAA
+13 L
-21 SRGRRGGA
+21 
-29 SGGST
+29 
-34 PVRRG
+34 
-39 TAWWRQRRCDGGA
+39 
-52 AKRRKSST
+52 
-60 LALALGMTDRG
+60 
-71 WRNDASG
+71 
-78 WAEEEEASWRDEPLM
+78 
-93 LAPDR
+93 
-98 LDALGPYVTGGTAG
+98 
-112 NDAPRIDLPAEDVS
+112 I
-126 SLPRC
+126 
-131 SALVAVAEKEMG
+131 G

-153 VTKPFPTAMEYWQ
+153 VTKPSPTAMEYWQ
-166 KIFPETPMPPAILD
+166 KKFPETPMPPAILD
-180 LLTPLPTVNM
+180 LLTPLPT
-190 PINFLYQAEY
+190 
-200 KNNNAIELYYFDF
+200 
-213 IICPLAVWNIVC
+213 
-225 KERMNWATLAAE
+225 
-237 GLKEV
+237 
-242 SVSYGSEGK
+242 
-251 EEPKKAFPMGR
+251 
-262 YMLDKEREMTSRID
+262 
-276 KEDLREVSVSY
+276 
-287 DSNVK
+287 
-292 LSNLFPTGY
+292 
-301 AHQKYILTS
+301 
-310 GAGLK
+310 
-315 EVSVTYGSDGEEE
+315 
-328 PRKTFSQV
+328 
-336 GYMLDKER
+336 
-344 KKSSDVDEEGLKE
+344 
-357 VMVSYGSNGKEET
+357 
-370 SKTTPMGGYMVH
+370 
-382 MKNEKSLQAEKDG
+382 DG

-415 AMGGFMVDKECEMSL
+415 AMGGFMADKECEMSL
-430 QGEKEGLKEVS
+430 QGEKEGLKEVSVSYGPEDEDKKSKVFPAKNWSNNEYEKYLHKSEATEGLKEVS

-456 PMGRYMLDK
+456 PMGQYMLDK
-465 KQEMTSRT
+465 EREMTSHT

-482 VSYESKG
+482 VSYGSKG

-551 ELKEVSV
+551 DLKEVSV

-585 SLHIDKEDLKEVS
+585 SVHIDKEDLKEVS

-605 KLSNLFPTGYVQ
+605 KLSNLFPTGYAH

-692 YMVDMKNEKSLQAD
+692 YMVDMKNEKSLQAE
-706 KEELKEVSVSYG
+706 K
-718 SDVKLGNLFPIEHKK
+718 
-733 YVYRNED
+733 D

-754 EETSKT
+754 EDTSKT
-760 FAMGGYMVDKE
+760 FAMGGYMVDNE
-771 RGMSLQGQKEGL
+771 REMSLQGQ
-783 KEASVSYGSNDEE
+783 
-796 ETRKIIPMKG
+796 
-806 YMVDWEHEKSLQA
+806 
-819 KKGMDHGRHVHAHG
+819 KGMDHGRHVHAHG

-944 SAFSAADLPTDTATT
+944 RAFSAADLPTDAATT

-968 TSARE
+968 TSVRE
-973 LSAMAGPGSSSSSSE
+973 LSAMAGSGSSSSSE

-1010 STEPTAAYAVTLV
+1010 STKPTAAYAVTLV

-1029 GDGEAA
+1029 GDGEGEAA

-1089 GAPRAAA
+1089 GGPRAAA